1 MRDAC
6 RRWRELGADYNAS
19 KACVLLATAY
29 ESLGDVDAARRELEA
44 AASVFDR
51 LGALP
56 DARSVAVLRGLH
68 PQPGGLTER
77 EVEVLTLVAIG
88 RSNRDVAEELSI
100 SQKTVA
106 RHLSNIFGKLRVST
120 RTEAAAYAFQHDLA
134 PPARG

>member
-1 MRDAC
+1 M
-6 RRWRELGADYNAS
+6 
-19 KACVLLATAY
+19 
-29 ESLGDVDAARRELEA
+29 
-44 AASVFDR
+44 
-51 LGALP
+51 
-56 DARSVAVLRGLH
+56 LRGLH

-77 EVEVLTLVAIG
+77 EVEVLALVAIG